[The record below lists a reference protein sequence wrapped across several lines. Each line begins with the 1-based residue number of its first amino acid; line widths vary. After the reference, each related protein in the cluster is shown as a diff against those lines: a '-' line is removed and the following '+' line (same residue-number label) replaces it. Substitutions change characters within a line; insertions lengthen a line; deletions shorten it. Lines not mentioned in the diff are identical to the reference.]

1 MAKKYF
7 QAKKQK
13 NPLAKKHPHSKKNRL
28 TTFALVGVVVFVIV
42 FWLIGLV
49 GGFDEKSSEVKPEK
63 KEVKVKEFHPKR
75 VVKPIADDE
84 FKGAKEYNF
93 YTQLEERSLVLDGEE
108 KFGGI
113 ALENVNEPP
122 KLSLESLSQKSQESP
137 VKTVVKQDNIVMPP
151 LVLESGQ
158 QATSMKK
165 AASGSLILQVGSF
178 GSNQDAQ
185 RHQALLAKY
194 GFSAKILHSKN
205 NAQKDIYRVR
215 IGGFSQQEIGAV
227 KKRLDTLGISYFE
240 VK

>member
-28 TTFALVGVVVFVIV
+28 ATFALVGVVVFVIV

-122 KLSLESLSQKSQESP
+122 KLSLESLSQESP

-165 AASGSLILQVGSF
+165 AASGSRILQVGSF

>member
-93 YTQLEERSLVLDGEE
+93 YTQLE
-108 KFGGI
+108 
-113 ALENVNEPP
+113 
-122 KLSLESLSQKSQESP
+122 
-137 VKTVVKQDNIVMPP
+137 
-151 LVLESGQ
+151 
-158 QATSMKK
+158 
-165 AASGSLILQVGSF
+165 
-178 GSNQDAQ
+178 
-185 RHQALLAKY
+185 
-194 GFSAKILHSKN
+194 
-205 NAQKDIYRVR
+205 
-215 IGGFSQQEIGAV
+215 
-227 KKRLDTLGISYFE
+227 
-240 VK
+240 

>member
-42 FWLIGLV
+42 SWLIGLV

-63 KEVKVKEFHPKR
+63 KEVKVQEFHPKR
-75 VVKPIADDE
+75 VVKPIADE

-122 KLSLESLSQKSQESP
+122 KLSLESLSQKPQESP